1 MANRPRASNLRY
13 RSNSMARRSSAN
25 STLTTKCHGWRYG
38 AFQHVRESFA
48 HPHAS
53 RRRKSIA
60 AYVTGFIEC
69 SWREGRKSVSF
80 RDAQDGK

>member
-1 MANRPRASNLRY
+1 MRAMSSIV
-13 RSNSMARRSSAN
+13 RSKARRNVGGQA
-25 STLTTKCHGWRYG
+25 GIEAMWRYG
-38 AFQHVRESFA
+38 AFQHVHESFA
-48 HPHAS
+48 HAHAS